1 MTRTLFMDKSDEP
14 TRTFAGDYSL
24 TMAHLTVVIY
34 IYIYP
39 SGLMSLPGHLLA
51 TSLTMAHPKN
61 MY

>member
-34 IYIYP
+34 IYTP
-39 SGLMSLPGHLLA
+39 LV
-51 TSLTMAHPKN
+51 
-61 MY
+61 